1 MQYITD
7 PDMEMIYEINAR
19 RKAEKA
25 DTLRKCQAR
34 VAHEKAKRAFWR
46 TVRRAALECGSC
58 LCLAGMMA
66 VYTARDMVFH
76 GGLRPYRSGLS
87 HRRCVAWC
95 HVLAAA

>member
-25 DTLRKCQAR
+25 EALRKCQAR

-58 LCLAGMMA
+58 LCRLHG
-66 VYTARDMVFH
+66 TGHGFP
-76 GGLRPYRSGLS
+76 GGLRSYCSGLS

-95 HVLAAA
+95 HVLAEA